1 MILQFNLFQFLLD
14 FFNMLVSWSAQLW
27 NVLTYEF
34 TFGQYTFQLWQGL
47 VVVGAVAL
55 VGVWLV
61 KLIV

>member
-1 MILQFNLFQFLLD
+1 
-14 FFNMLVSWSAQLW
+14 MLVSWSAQLW

-47 VVVGAVAL
+47 IVVGAVAL